1 MTSFDPTSRWAMRP
15 SGETL
20 DLVKPGMSSV
30 VGRVRE
36 AVVDPESCRRGT
48 ILGLF
53 GAVVA
58 GVSVMAAPCLPFSV
72 WGARDPDVDALR
84 GGAISCI
91 GSCSC
96 GDRLPSEVA
105 VDAFEEGGYRW
116 LKMAVFAMTEC
127 RLWGRESAAR
137 EDRSAGMDS

>member
-1 MTSFDPTSRWAMRP
+1 MTNFDPTSRWAMRP

-58 GVSVMAAPCLPFSV
+58 GVSVMAAPWFRFGV
-72 WGARDPDVDALR
+72 WGARDPAADALK
-84 GGAISCI
+84 GGAISWV
-91 GSCSC
+91 GYCSS

-116 LKMAVFAMTEC
+116 LRMADFATTEC
-127 RLWGRESAAR
+127 
-137 EDRSAGMDS
+137 